1 MVREVARVQHKHKS
15 DELKFSFKRKRAKN
29 SLQLYVDCM
38 RDCQYVSKVTKLT
51 KNS

>member
-29 SLQLYVDCM
+29 SLQLYVDCGLWIACAIASM
-38 RDCQYVSKVTKLT
+38 YQK
-51 KNS
+51 